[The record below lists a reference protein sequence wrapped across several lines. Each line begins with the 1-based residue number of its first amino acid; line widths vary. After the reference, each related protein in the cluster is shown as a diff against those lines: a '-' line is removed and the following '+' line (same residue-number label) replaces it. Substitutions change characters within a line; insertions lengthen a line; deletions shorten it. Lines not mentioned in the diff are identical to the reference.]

1 MYHVPDLQNMGEY
14 TTEDGGQSARILLQS
29 WAESGPTVSEVQV
42 LLHELVHVAEF
53 GFQIE
58 DLTET
63 QVDVISAVITA
74 GLVSADLVF
83 NPNHSA
89 RTIQMIAR
97 AALMYKVQRGL
108 QLTDQDNNLLTKLS
122 KPDLSLSGSVSAKM
136 RDCQTYSVM
145 ARGGT
150 MPLNQALSQI
160 GKSLCALLS

>member
-1 MYHVPDLQNMGEY
+1 
-14 TTEDGGQSARILLQS
+14 
-29 WAESGPTVSEVQV
+29 
-42 LLHELVHVAEF
+42 
-53 GFQIE
+53 
-58 DLTET
+58 
-63 QVDVISAVITA
+63 
-74 GLVSADLVF
+74 
-83 NPNHSA
+83 
-89 RTIQMIAR
+89 
-97 AALMYKVQRGL
+97 MYKVQQGL